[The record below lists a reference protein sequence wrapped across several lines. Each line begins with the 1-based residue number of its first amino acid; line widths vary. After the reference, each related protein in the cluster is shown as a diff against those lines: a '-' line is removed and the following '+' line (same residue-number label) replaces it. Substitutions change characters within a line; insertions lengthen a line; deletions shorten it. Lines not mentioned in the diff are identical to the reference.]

1 MFSRDDESKTC
12 TCFYRSKIDNKNR
25 EICFKLTKWAA
36 NKVKNS
42 WIILYAA
49 PFGRFIA
56 LLRYQFPPH
65 LHSSANISSLL
76 SSLWLLWSRVYSLVE
91 RWEQRDERRTVKLR
105 TYNLCCR
112 LGSSSPL
119 LFFGEIVTSIT
130 LLSLSRLHIQSKLMA
145 NLRNLFP
152 LHSPSY
158 HSNGRQRSSPNMWEI
173 SRLCLECFSLL
184 FHFISFVALALCW
197 LYRQTCFPASFSR
210 WWKYDEDSKA
220 IIRDWLM
227 SYIHELFL
235 SHLFALLVICLKSH
249 LKSHCDDDEGS

>member
-1 MFSRDDESKTC
+1 MFSRDDEFKTC
-12 TCFYRSKIDNKNR
+12 TCFYRSRIDNKNR

-112 LGSSSPL
+112 LGSSFSTFVFRWNRNKHNFAPL
-119 LFFGEIVTSIT
+119 P
-130 LLSLSRLHIQSKLMA
+130 RLHIQSKLMA

-152 LHSPSY
+152 LH
-158 HSNGRQRSSPNMWEI
+158 HSNGRQRSSPNMLEI

-184 FHFISFVALALCW
+184 FHFISFVALALFW

-220 IIRDWLM
+220 IIRETVWCH
-227 SYIHELFL
+227 IHELFL
-235 SHLFALLVICLKSH
+235 SHLFALLVICLKSD

>member
-1 MFSRDDESKTC
+1 MFSRDDDFKTC
-12 TCFYRSKIDNKNR
+12 TCFYRSRIDNKNR

-112 LGSSSPL
+112 LGSSLSSFIFRWNRNKHKFAPL
-119 LFFGEIVTSIT
+119 P
-130 LLSLSRLHIQSKLMA
+130 RLHIQSKLMA

-158 HSNGRQRSSPNMWEI
+158 QMGVKD
-173 SRLCLECFSLL
+173 LL
-184 FHFISFVALALCW
+184 RICERYLDFVWSVFPYFFISFHLWHSHCVDFIGKHAS
-197 LYRQTCFPASFSR
+197 RPASAD
-210 WWKYDEDSKA
+210 DENMMRTQKQLLETV
-220 IIRDWLM
+220 WCH
-227 SYIHELFL
+227 IHELFL
-235 SHLFALLVICLKSH
+235 SHLLALLVICLQSD
-249 LKSHCDDDEGS
+249 LKSYCDDDEGS

>member
-112 LGSSSPL
+112 LGSSFSTFVFRWNRNKHNFAPL
-119 LFFGEIVTSIT
+119 P
-130 LLSLSRLHIQSKLMA
+130 RLHIQSKLMA

-152 LHSPSY
+152 LHPFKWASKILSEY
-158 HSNGRQRSSPNMWEI
+158 VRDI
-173 SRLCLECFSLL
+173 STLSGVFFLTFS
-184 FHFISFVALALCW
+184 FHFICSTRIVLTLSANMLPGQL
-197 LYRQTCFPASFSR
+197 QQMMKI
-210 WWKYDEDSKA
+210 WWG
-220 IIRDWLM
+220 
-227 SYIHELFL
+227 
-235 SHLFALLVICLKSH
+235 LKSNY
-249 LKSHCDDDEGS
+249 